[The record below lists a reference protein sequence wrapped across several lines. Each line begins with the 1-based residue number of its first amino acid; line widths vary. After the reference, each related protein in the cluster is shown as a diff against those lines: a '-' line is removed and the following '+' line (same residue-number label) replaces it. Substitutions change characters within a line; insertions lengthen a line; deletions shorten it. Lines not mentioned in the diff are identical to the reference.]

1 MLRTRAVNTIA
12 RRGFSSSAIARS
24 GHGPEGP
31 YTNLPFKV
39 HGRKYVPYWAL
50 HWGYFGKYLMTGIRQ
65 NAC

>member
-1 MLRTRAVNTIA
+1 MLRTRAINTVA

-50 HWGYFGKYLMTGIRQ
+50 HWGYFGK
-65 NAC
+65 